1 MKWYNVWYKDNSGWH
16 SVRSQEGSTNLNS
29 LENAQK
35 CAGHIKLTTDAKEI
49 RIKCITEEVVESYF
63 VKSEKEALK
72 EELVYLTELK
82 ECTKNL
88 LNLYSSGPLKDNGK
102 EHYVNVSL
110 VNIDH
115 SIANTKRKLEK
126 LSDHQNETVA

>member
-1 MKWYNVWYKDNSGWH
+1 MKFYNVWYNEGYGWQIAK
-16 SVRSQEGSTNLNS
+16 SCTEIKNLDS
-29 LENAQK
+29 LEEAQK
-35 CAGHIKLTTDAKEI
+35 LTKHIEFTTRAKEI
-49 RIKCITEEVVESYF
+49 RIKRITEEIVESYF
-63 VKSEKEALK
+63 VKPEKEALK

-82 ECTKNL
+82 QCTKNL
-88 LNLYSSGPLKDNGK
+88 LDLYSSGPLKDNGK

>member
-35 CAGHIKLTTDAKEI
+35 CAEHIKLTTDAKEI

-63 VKSEKEALK
+63 VKSEEEALMD
-72 EELVYLTELK
+72 ELVHLNELR

-88 LNLYSSGPLKDNGK
+88 RDLYSSGPLKDSNK
-102 EHYVNVSL
+102 VSYADVSL
-110 VNIDH
+110 ANINN
-115 SIANTKRKLEK
+115 SIIDVEKKLK
-126 LSDHQNETVA
+126 KFSDHQNETVA